1 MKLAGIA
8 RLARLELTD
17 EESVRMGQQLEAI
30 LSYVATLE
38 ELDTNAV
45 EPTSHPLPGSTP
57 QRVDQVGDHL
67 PLEKSLSNAPMCD
80 EDSFIVP
87 KVV

>member
-1 MKLAGIA
+1 MELAGIA

-17 EESVRMGQQLEAI
+17 EESGRMGQQLGAI

-38 ELDTNAV
+38 ELDTEAV

-57 QRVDQVGDHL
+57 QRADEPGDHL
-67 PLEKSLSNAPMCD
+67 PLEKSLSNAPKCD